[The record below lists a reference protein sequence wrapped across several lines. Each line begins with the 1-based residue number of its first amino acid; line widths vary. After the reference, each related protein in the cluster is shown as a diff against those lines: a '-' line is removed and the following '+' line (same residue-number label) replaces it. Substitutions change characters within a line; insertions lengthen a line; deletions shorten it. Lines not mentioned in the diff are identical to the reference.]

1 MMNRSLRASSS
12 IGSCRFL
19 IGNRQHR
26 LTSTTNIANADRS
39 RRPNANLRRCGCLSE
54 SRVTA
59 HGFCL
64 TRLPAVRM
72 CSSSGNSD
80 GGDAN
85 HSPCS
90 TTAHNQQD
98 ATQNIS
104 SANSGNSE
112 NEGQLL
118 SQSDLEAIDVQIEDD
133 LQLHLNAEFEAL
145 FEDTHS
151 LSDMIQK
158 SAATTASNSNNSR
171 EACSDKDSTSQGG
184 EPGVTHGLSK
194 GTGKTPG
201 SKKASGGGSGGGGK
215 SSHTCTHC
223 GSNCSVV
230 ETFVSST
237 RFVKCDNCSY
247 FFAVLSEEDKMKQQ
261 EIKNASNTVTGVNNN
276 ANTSQQQYKHTE
288 ESPPP
293 PPKQKSLSSLSNMQ
307 LIAKATSKD
316 GRLNLRHYLDYFEK
330 KGRMLEMESNQS
342 IKSKNSSN
350 KENKEETKF
359 NRKGKSV
366 KGQSW
371 HDQNDKSKDLNDSF
385 LVNVMKSGTKK
396 EKNKQKQKINTKKES
411 SECPVDS
418 AWDVAEKDGFEIW
431 IPKLIPPPK
440 EIYSFL
446 ERFVIGQDFAKKV
459 LSVATYNHYKRLRH
473 NLSLVTQNNEDSTT
487 ANNSGTGDSLPE
499 PSVDLRNSSQQHS
512 SLQHAVE
519 FHTMPNQ
526 PNATG
531 QYIFAPKDIT
541 GFHSATGRPIT
552 GGLLQLNFIPTS
564 SPTNSN
570 SASNNSKKKSANQ
583 RGSAVLTSGAAKNT
597 GENINL
603 EKSNILLLGP
613 TGSGKTLLAQ
623 TLARCL
629 DVPFAICDCTTLT
642 QAGYVGEDIESVIAR
657 LLVDAN
663 YDVDKCQQGI
673 VFLDEVDKIS
683 CVPTGHQVRDVGGE
697 GVQQGLLKILEGT
710 LVNVPEKSSRKMSS
724 RNGGD
729 SYQVD
734 TSNILFIASGAFNG
748 LDKIV
753 ARRKNQK
760 FLGFGA
766 PRPQPT
772 PQPLAAVNSEAST
785 GFSAPRFSSSPDSS
799 TVDVCD
805 NDSIKDI
812 KEKDAF
818 LAATEARDLIEF
830 GMIPE
835 FCGRLPVIVS
845 LASLDEDAL
854 VQILTQPQNALIPQ
868 YQHLFQIDKCELA
881 VTDEAL
887 KAIARSALER
897 KTGARGLRAI
907 VEQLLLDPMF
917 DVPSSNIK
925 RVKITGDVVNN
936 RAEPEYTY
944 DVTISCPESSA
955 NKNAASNVA

>member
-293 PPKQKSLSSLSNMQ
+293 PPKQ
-307 LIAKATSKD
+307 
-316 GRLNLRHYLDYFEK
+316 
-330 KGRMLEMESNQS
+330 
-342 IKSKNSSN
+342 
-350 KENKEETKF
+350 
-359 NRKGKSV
+359 
-366 KGQSW
+366 
-371 HDQNDKSKDLNDSF
+371 
-385 LVNVMKSGTKK
+385 
-396 EKNKQKQKINTKKES
+396 
-411 SECPVDS
+411 
-418 AWDVAEKDGFEIW
+418 
-431 IPKLIPPPK
+431 
-440 EIYSFL
+440 IYSFL